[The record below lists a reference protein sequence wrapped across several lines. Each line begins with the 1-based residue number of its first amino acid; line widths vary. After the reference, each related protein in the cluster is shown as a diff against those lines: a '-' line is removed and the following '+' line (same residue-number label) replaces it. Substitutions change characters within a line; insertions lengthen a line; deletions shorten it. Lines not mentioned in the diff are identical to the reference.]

1 MLPNLN
7 LQNNE
12 PPFAANSYFQF
23 HPLSLRINKRVGTDP
38 SQSLQF
44 IPIEEKV
51 TFFPLEKLLLQE

>member
-1 MLPNLN
+1 
-7 LQNNE
+7 
-12 PPFAANSYFQF
+12 
-23 HPLSLRINKRVGTDP
+23 VGTDP